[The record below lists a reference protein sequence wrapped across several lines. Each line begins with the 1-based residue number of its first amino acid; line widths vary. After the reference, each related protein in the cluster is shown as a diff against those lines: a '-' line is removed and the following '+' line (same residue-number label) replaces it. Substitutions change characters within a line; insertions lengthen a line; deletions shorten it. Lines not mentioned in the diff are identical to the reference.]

1 MDFSLN
7 LPINSVSFGQVSTA
21 ILREIHKKG
30 LEPCIF
36 PIGNGVDLSTQEE
49 DKDFVSWVNSG
60 ITKAHE
66 TRYNRANKSI
76 GAVLWQ

>member
-7 LPINSVSFGQVSTA
+7 LPLNSVSFGQVSTA

-36 PIGNGVDLSTQEE
+36 PIGNGVDLSTQNE

-60 ITKAHE
+60 VAKALQHHNLE
-66 TRYNRANKSI
+66 TMAYKWLD
-76 GAVLWQ
+76 GVL